1 MPDEH
6 QNVLKDEVIAMQ
18 GEQSKVYKDILR
30 RVVAHNDE
38 GDYDVELLCNDF
50 ELECHQIAALYRACW
65 LIESFFKEIK
75 QLLRIKSFM
84 GTIAHA
90 VLIQVWTAMIA
101 FLLVRYLQTL
111 AKQREIKWNTSNLV
125 VFLRLNLLNK
135 TNLWYW
141 LYNPYKSIH
150 EKPPDLHQGDLF
162 AKKSW

>member
-50 ELECHQIAALYRACW
+50 ELECHQIAALYRDRW

-84 GTIAHA
+84 GTSANA

-150 EKPPDLHQGDLF
+150 AKPPDLHQGDLF
-162 AKKSW
+162 AKNSW